1 MGLDSKSIV
10 GKRQEELFSPEMAQ
24 RYTQAITRVFET
36 GEVFKID
43 SVYHF
48 GSEEIWL
55 NTRLM
60 PLRDEKGQI
69 TSVMGISR
77 NITDRKQTEQALRQA
92 HAELER
98 QVAETRLNETRLE
111 AVLQLSHMTEASL
124 KEITDFALE
133 QAVALTRSKIGYLA
147 FMNEDETVLTMHS
160 WSKEAMAECA
170 ISDKPLVYPLET
182 TGLWGEA
189 VRQRKPIVTNDYAA
203 PNPLKKGLPEGHV
216 GLRRHMN
223 VPILDGGRTVIVAGV
238 GNKDKDYD
246 ESDVRQ
252 LTLLMEGMWTHIQRQ
267 RVQMELEEYEDNLEQ
282 MVKERTEA
290 LQQSHDELR
299 AIYDGMADGLLIADV
314 ETKQFVR
321 ANAGIC
327 RMLGY
332 SKEEL
337 LSKSVTD
344 LHLANDLAAIMKTF
358 QAWAAGQIV
367 VNENAPVLR
376 KDGSIFYADIAASR
390 IVYNLRPCL
399 IGFVR
404 DITERRQAQEA
415 LHTQYRILRHLLQSS
430 DHERQLIAYEIHDG
444 LAQQLVG
451 AIMQFQT
458 FDNLKDKKPRLA
470 AKAYDA
476 GMTLLQQGNSDTRR
490 LIAGVRPLILDEAG
504 VVTAVGH
511 LVNEQNVLN
520 GPKIE
525 YRRKVDFDRLV
536 PTLENAIYRIVQE
549 GLANACQHSNSE
561 KVQVS
566 LLQQEDRIRIEI
578 RDWGVGFDTKT
589 VRENH
594 FGLEGIRQRARLL
607 GGKCSIRSTPGRG
620 TRITV
625 ELPVVLRD

>member
-1 MGLDSKSIV
+1 MGLDGKSIV
-10 GKRQEELFSPEMAQ
+10 GKRQEELFPPEIAQ
-24 RYTQAITRVFET
+24 RYARAIRKVFET
-36 GEVFKID
+36 GEVFKTD
-43 SVYHF
+43 NVYQF

-60 PLRDEKGQI
+60 PLRDETGQI
-69 TSVMGISR
+69 TSVMGVSR

-92 HAELER
+92 HDELEQR
-98 QVAETRLNETRLE
+98 VAETRLNEARLE

-133 QAVALTRSKIGYLA
+133 QAVALTKSKIGYLA

-160 WSKEAMAECA
+160 WSKEAMTECA

-189 VRQRKPIVTNDYAA
+189 ARQRKPIVTNDYPA

-216 GLRRHMN
+216 DLGRHMN
-223 VPILDGGRTVIVAGV
+223 VPILDGGHIVIVAGV
-238 GNKDKDYD
+238 GNKDEDYD

-252 LTLLMEGMWTHIQRQ
+252 LTLLMEGMWTLIQRQ
-267 RVQMELEEYEDNLEQ
+267 QVQTELQRHRDHLERLVQ
-282 MVKERTEA
+282 ERTEA

-337 LSKSVTD
+337 LSKSVTT
-344 LHLANDLAAIMKTF
+344 LHLANDLAPILKTF
-358 QAWAAGQIV
+358 QDQAAGQLV
-367 VNENAPVLR
+367 VNENVPVLR
-376 KDGSIFYADIAASR
+376 KDGSVFYADIAANR
-390 IVYNLRPCL
+390 IVYDLRPCL
-399 IGFVR
+399 IGFFR
-404 DITERRQAQEA
+404 DITERRRAQEA
-415 LHTQYRILRHLLQSS
+415 LKKEHRTLKHLLQSS
-430 DHERQLIAYEIHDG
+430 DHERQLIAYEIHDE
-444 LAQQLVG
+444 LAQQLAG

-458 FDNLKDKKPRLA
+458 FDHLKATKPQLA
-470 AKAYDA
+470 GKAYDA
-476 GMTLLQQGNSDTRR
+476 GMTMLQQGHFEARR
-490 LIAGVRPLILDEAG
+490 LINGVRPPILDEEGIAAAI
-504 VVTAVGH
+504 TH
-511 LVNEQNVLN
+511 LLNEQQLHNRLN
-520 GPKIE
+520 IE
-525 YRRKVDFDRLV
+525 YRSRIDFDRLV
-536 PTLENAIYRIVQE
+536 PILENAIYRIVQE
-549 GLANACQHSNSE
+549 GLANACQHSKSE
-561 KVQVS
+561 KVRVS
-566 LLQQEDRIRIEI
+566 LLQQEDRVRIEI
-578 RDWGVGFDTKT
+578 WDWGVGFDAKT

-607 GGKCSIRSTPGRG
+607 GGKCSIRSKPGKG